1 MGQAETAQT
10 GRAAQGLQITSGIL
24 EYFLHNFI
32 YFTIFDIHVSI
43 ILILKALSSSYPQI
57 CWTSWYSDIAMLRF
71 KTIIYPGGPGLFRAV
86 SGCSQAVSGCSR
98 AVSGCPG
105 RFFFFTKKMFLVW
118 PNSPIY
124 PPPVTVLSC
133 LLCAYIYSFLARLNT
148 KISWDISCA
157 LLIIKVRKELVLFC
171 LHQLLSICRKSSWC
185 VLRH

>member
-1 MGQAETAQT
+1 MGQPETAQT

-71 KTIIYPGGPGLFRAV
+71 KTIIYPGGLGLFP
-86 SGCSQAVSGCSR
+86 GGLGLSR
-98 AVSGCPG
+98 AL
-105 RFFFFTKKMFLVW
+105 FFFTKKMFLVW